1 MTYLKVLRRVIICDF
16 ENLHSRLYAVKHK
29 ESLFKSRICL
39 EMKIGFVPF

>member
-1 MTYLKVLRRVIICDF
+1 MRYLKVLRRVIICDF